1 MSLIYNIN
9 PCTLDMELQEAIK
22 VVEQGVDIPREYLKG
37 DSLCKRKTPLL
48 KPHYRCYKTFSIFIT
63 PAISLFVYGMALSG
77 LPMKVNPLTS
87 RLSYNTPVR
96 SVRCFCHLANWR

>member
-1 MSLIYNIN
+1 MLQ
-9 PCTLDMELQEAIK
+9 LVDGLQENM
-22 VVEQGVDIPREYLKG
+22 KG
-37 DSLCKRKTPLL
+37 DCLCKRKTPLL
-48 KPHYRCYKTFSIFIT
+48 KPHYRCYKTCSIFIT

-77 LPMKVNPLTS
+77 LPMKANPLTS